1 MTETHTDFLLYAGS
15 TWAFDAALH
24 DAACNPLDLTGAL
37 IAWRL
42 YDARGALKL
51 ELTRDNGI
59 EVINETGGLVRITVT
74 ATQSQAINAP
84 GAYHDEIV
92 VTMPG
97 GFVSYQA
104 VGTIVVNKPGGPP
117 VSAVDVEDPCITLL
131 KLQNARLGALTGQTP
146 SRVKIEN
153 YEVEFGA
160 ANMGDLDSMIARY
173 DSLCRKKT
181 GKGPRRFAIGS
192 TMRRTQ

>member
-42 YDARGALKL
+42 YDSRGTLKL

-59 EVINETGGLVRITVT
+59 AVVNETGGLVRITVT
-74 ATQSQAINAP
+74 AEQSKAIAP
-84 GAYHDEIV
+84 GSYRDEIV
-92 VTMPG
+92 VTMPT
-97 GFVSYQA
+97 GFVSWQA
-104 VGTIVVNKPGGPP
+104 VGNIIVNKPGGPP

-153 YEVEFGA
+153 YEVEFGSS
-160 ANMGDLDSMIARY
+160 NMNALDSMIARY